1 MGGISR
7 AHIIGLQSPFKTE
20 PRYMGEED
28 CPNGAVDFLVI
39 GGGFVLAAALIVIVV
54 SYVAG
59 GCHDINI
66 IVTQIK
72 NIIPTISY
80 GVYFHFSKVFP
91 DNYFHL
97 PSFCLSKDIP
107 SFTFTFNFYFS
118 RSLTLTFR
126 LSLFTFPLT
135 FNVHF

>member
-1 MGGISR
+1 
-7 AHIIGLQSPFKTE
+7 
-20 PRYMGEED
+20 MGEED

-39 GGGFVLAAALIVIVV
+39 GGGVVLAAAPIVIVV

-107 SFTFTFNFYFS
+107 SFTFTFHSLLLFIFPFS
-118 RSLTLTFR
+118 RSLLTF
-126 LSLFTFPLT
+126 TFHKVET
-135 FNVHF
+135 